1 MKTFIFYDITNNKIR
16 KKIVSLLLDYSF
28 QRIQFSVFL
37 GEKLDSGKEKEF
49 LIKIKKIISSKDIF
63 YLFNIND
70 KNFNKFYIYNNIKKR
85 RENNSSF
92 LIY

>member
-1 MKTFIFYDITNNKIR
+1 MKTFIFYDITNDKIR
-16 KKIVSLLLDYSF
+16 EKIVSLLFDYSF

-37 GEKLDSGKEKEF
+37 GKKLDYEKEKE
-49 LIKIKKIISSKDIF
+49 LLVKVKKILSFKDSF

-70 KNFNKFYIYNNIKKR
+70 KNFKKFYTYNSIKESRK
-85 RENNSSF
+85 NNSSF